1 MSIFQLFKSSC
12 FMLFILFSAQSSAE
26 LSAQDNIEVAR
37 FSVGDLSDWQPK
49 SFVDFTQY
57 SIEQYVDFKKP
68 GISRQV
74 LKAVSHKSASGLGKE
89 IPIDLF
95 KTPYLNWSWF
105 IEHKL
110 GNMDETTK
118 DGDDYAARIYV
129 VKDGGWKIW
138 KTRALNYVWSSNQD
152 VDSRW
157 DNAFV
162 GDKAR
167 MLAVRGQDD
176 NAGMWQLEKRNVYLD
191 LIAMF
196 GDKGSDQAN
205 EKAYRH
211 LDAIAIMTDTDNS
224 ESSATAYYGD
234 IYFTAQ

>member
-1 MSIFQLFKSSC
+1 
-12 FMLFILFSAQSSAE
+12 MLLILFSFPLLAQPNV
-26 LSAQDNIEVAR
+26 DVGR
-37 FSVGDLSDWQPK
+37 FSAGDLSNWQPK

-57 SIEQYVDFKKP
+57 SIAQTIDLKKP
-68 GISRQV
+68 GITQQV

-89 IPIDLF
+89 VPIDLF
-95 KTPYLNWSWF
+95 KTPYLNWSWL

-110 GNMDETTK
+110 GKMDETTK

-138 KTRALNYVWSSNQD
+138 KTRALNYVWSSNQAI
-152 VDSRW
+152 DSRW

-162 GDKAR
+162 GNKAR

-176 NAGMWQLEKRNVYLD
+176 QAGFWQQEKRNVYLD

-196 GDKGSDQAN
+196 GDKGSDNAN
-205 EKAYRH
+205 EKAYRY

-224 ESSATAYYGD
+224 ESHAMAYYGD
-234 IYFTAQ
+234 IFFSAQ